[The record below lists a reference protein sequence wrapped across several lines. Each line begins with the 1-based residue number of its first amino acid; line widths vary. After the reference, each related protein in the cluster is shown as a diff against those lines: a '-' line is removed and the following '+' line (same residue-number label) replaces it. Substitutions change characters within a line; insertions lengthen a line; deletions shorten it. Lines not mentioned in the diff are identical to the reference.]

1 MYPYEKMLVGMNLTD
16 HDRVLVRHACLIAGL
31 TGTEE
36 ITFVHVTGDPDIPE
50 EILEKYPGLPAA
62 ASEAATETLEE
73 ITQDEIPPELKVK
86 AVCMVRSGQQVE
98 VLFSEIR
105 DRDIDLVVLGKKTQQ
120 ADPGI
125 LAEKIAR
132 KAPCSVL
139 VLPDG
144 NEPRLGSI
152 AVAMDFSGNSADAL
166 DEGIALAAKAG
177 ISEIKCIHVYKVPLG
192 FSSTGETFE
201 EFAQAMAKNAER
213 QFEKI
218 EQKKKGSGVK
228 LSPVLLLGEHPSK
241 AIGEWVEKEP
251 PDLLIVGARGRSAGA
266 AVLLGSVTE
275 RLIKL
280 THCPLLAVK
289 RKGAGMGVLKAL
301 LEL

>member
-31 TGTEE
+31 TGTKE
-36 ITFVHVTGDPDIPE
+36 ITFAHITGDPDIPE
-50 EILEKYPGLPAA
+50 EILEAHPGMLEA

-73 ITQDEIPPELKVK
+73 IARDEIPPERKVK
-86 AVCMVRSGQQVE
+86 TTCTVRSGQQVDT
-98 VLFSEIR
+98 LLSEIR

-166 DEGIALAAKAG
+166 DEGLALAAKAG

-192 FSSTGETFE
+192 YSSTGKTFE
-201 EFAQAMAKNAER
+201 EFAQAMANNAKS
-213 QFEKI
+213 QFEQI
-218 EQKKKGSGVK
+218 EQAKKSSGVK
-228 LSPVLLLGEHPSK
+228 LSPVLLLGERPSE
-241 AIGEWVEKEP
+241 AIGEWVEKDP

-275 RLIKL
+275 RLIKQ

-289 RKGAGMGVLKAL
+289 RKGAGLGMLKAL
-301 LEL
+301 LEI